1 MSCSSNLTIVREE
14 LEFYLNSILKEINEL
29 EGQRNELKASFR
41 QRPQEEKNLMKN
53 VLFIHNEF
61 DSGIAKVKGLIEDIA
76 TMPES
81 KVERTAKAEEIAKDM
96 VRLQT
101 ELVRKHEVLS
111 KLVAQRQNYKNMKE
125 SALSQD
131 LRIQATIKENQFKVT
146 EIENYEHGN
155 LYSRKLK
162 VLNSEISRLKSS
174 VSSGLVSPVP
184 DPEANLPGLSSA
196 QASIKLQEIQS
207 ENKKIEQEL
216 GALNHK
222 YINQETYN
230 RLNRDVE
237 AKKSRIADLRKILKL
252 KTEEIDSIS
261 SETATSASSKLRILT
276 SIIGR
281 KSPMSLAEQLSP
293 RSMKLRSNTLLQDI
307 ESSLKRVRSIASPM
321 PKS

>member
-14 LEFYLNSILKEINEL
+14 LEFYLNSILEQNNQL
-29 EGQRNELKASFR
+29 EMERNELKVTFR
-41 QRPQEEKNLMKN
+41 QRPAEEKNLMKN

-61 DSGIAKVKGLIEDIA
+61 DSGIAKVKGMIEVIA
-76 TMPES
+76 VMPET

-101 ELVRKHEVLS
+101 ELVRKHEILA
-111 KLVAQRQNYKNMKE
+111 KLVTQRQNYKNMKE

-131 LRIQATIKENQFKVT
+131 LRIQASINENKFKVT

-162 VLNSEISRLKSS
+162 VLNSELSRLKSS
-174 VSSGLVSPVP
+174 TYSGLASPF
-184 DPEANLPGLSSA
+184 PEPEVNISGLSSA
-196 QASIKLQEIQS
+196 QASIKLQEIQG

-216 GALNHK
+216 GALNNK
-222 YINQETYN
+222 YINQDTYA
-230 RLNRDVE
+230 RLNREVE

-252 KTEEIDSIS
+252 KAEEIDSIS
-261 SETATSASSKLRILT
+261 SETGTSARSKLRILT
-276 SIIGR
+276 NIIGR

-307 ESSLKRVRSIASPM
+307 EMSLKRVRSIASPM